1 MDIFNLNLLP
11 TVIWHHL
18 AADPLEKLRFLL
30 VKFFSHKSDSRIAI
44 VHLSVCLSVSR
55 SPKPLSLKESCLSA
69 KSQPISHHTNQP
81 SYQSAIMPISH
92 HATQPPSP
100 PSQPLRIITIG
111 HHAYQPS
118 CPHGLLTY
126 ALLLQLLSHFGLFF
140 LFRCEIKWLIWTYSI
155 ITCYQQSFGIIW
167 QLTHMK
173 NLKFF
178 SFEIFII
185 NGPWNW
191 FDNLDIFNHNL
202 SPMVIWHHL
211 AAEAN
216 EKLEYFNLWN

>member
-1 MDIFNLNLLP
+1 MDNLDIFNLNLLP

-92 HATQPPSP
+92 HATQPPYP
-100 PSQPLRIITIG
+100 PLSASQNYNYWPKCISAIMPLW
-111 HHAYQPS
+111 PPDL
-118 CPHGLLTY
+118 CPAFATFRTF
-126 ALLLQLLSHFGLFF
+126 QLVSILF
-140 LFRCEIKWLIWTYSI
+140 
-155 ITCYQQSFGIIW
+155 
-167 QLTHMK
+167 
-173 NLKFF
+173 KFF
-178 SFEIFII
+178 QGEISNKFLQQQQH
-185 NGPWNW
+185 
-191 FDNLDIFNHNL
+191 F
-202 SPMVIWHHL
+202 S
-211 AAEAN
+211 
-216 EKLEYFNLWN
+216 